1 MLSTTKSI
9 YLFQMN
15 VVYLYR
21 TPCLQHKDKDGRP
34 LVGGSIC
41 TKQSMYAD
49 IYSTVSLMSI

>member
-1 MLSTTKSI
+1 
-9 YLFQMN
+9 MN